1 MANYARFQP
10 FMTGLMLHLL
20 LTTLSKMMLNKPSN
34 QYKQMTARYPPS
46 TRLSSWRPKRK
57 SYLPSKSILWL
68 MMSTTLSNV
77 IIAKK
82 VSKANRSS
90 LYILEYILERV
101 SHTYFNSF
109 IVLNL
114 KNTVTFQSRI
124 SVQKWIVGGL
134 LLNPGTYKPIWKMC
148 ITRYA
153 RFQQFM
159 TDLKIILRKQ
169 LSTKTLP
176 KKILHNQRN

>member
-1 MANYARFQP
+1 MDIVTLQGRISVQKLIVGWHLLNPTTCKGIWNWSMANYARFQP

-57 SYLPSKSILWL
+57 SYLLSKSILWL

-114 KNTVTFQSRI
+114 KNTVTF
-124 SVQKWIVGGL
+124 
-134 LLNPGTYKPIWKMC
+134 
-148 ITRYA
+148 
-153 RFQQFM
+153 
-159 TDLKIILRKQ
+159 
-169 LSTKTLP
+169 
-176 KKILHNQRN
+176 